1 MTMGKYILDIPQR
14 NIKPD
19 TSGVHLYLKDINPS
33 FSLKIVIWM
42 TNQKNRD
49 HSQIGILMLVMLLRI
64 YSFFDV
70 YGYKTLQ

>member
-1 MTMGKYILDIPQR
+1 
-14 NIKPD
+14 
-19 TSGVHLYLKDINPS
+19 
-33 FSLKIVIWM
+33 M

-70 YGYKTLQ
+70 YGYKTFSLLHYEYELFCE

>member
-33 FSLKIVIWM
+33 FSLNKSRSFSNWHTHVSYVI
-42 TNQKNRD
+42 TYLF
-49 HSQIGILMLVMLLRI
+49 I
-64 YSFFDV
+64 F
-70 YGYKTLQ
+70 

>member
-1 MTMGKYILDIPQR
+1 
-14 NIKPD
+14 
-19 TSGVHLYLKDINPS
+19 
-33 FSLKIVIWM
+33 M